1 MLSLDLWGVA
11 MTDAGLSSG
20 SRYVSGALTE
30 WSCFAQT
37 ARSLPSIEYFE
48 GAFLFVDISG
58 FTRLAGRLSRRGGAG
73 VERISEILTD
83 FFTSLVAFVEEE
95 GGVVFGFE
103 GDALLAAWRR
113 DAEALSLSLQ
123 RCCGCALEI
132 QQRFRN
138 WKVDDQKLQMRMSIG
153 VGEIQLMHLGSAA
166 GRCHVLPAGEAVE
179 QATSLSVSADTDEI
193 LVSREAWPLIR
204 ERCEAEPRKDGAMR
218 LLRLKTECSR
228 HVTSK
233 QSCSAIPT
241 RDLSNYLPRALLARL
256 NSSLPDWVGELRVV
270 TLAFVNIS
278 FGEKTLSLADLNNTF
293 LKVERNIDCLGGE
306 ILDTSINRHG
316 LEILCAFGLPSE
328 AREDIGRRAILAAM
342 NIRAELSGEGLNVS
356 AGVATGQVFCGPIG
370 PKHRRQ
376 YSVVGAA
383 VYLASRISNVA
394 AGRILVDEA
403 TVMGT
408 LRSIRFDGPWPL
420 HLAGIRESVKSFVPL
435 GTVDAPERLRSTEF
449 INREREIEVL
459 HRLLRRTAR
468 GSTEVVLID
477 GEPGVGKTALL
488 SAFADQCAQAG
499 LRIREGAGNALDR
512 VTPYLAW
519 RPVILQC
526 LELEA
531 SGRNADETAKAVQTQ
546 LAKNSELASFAPL
559 LNDALD
565 LQLTENLGTSNMPRD
580 VRAENLRR
588 LLVWIVTQR
597 LARGQNL
604 IILEDVHWMDENSW
618 RLLIDII
625 QSDSMALV
633 IISCRNLDAIQPV
646 VRRLSV
652 QAIDFSRLSLRRL
665 SKKHT
670 IDLACK
676 RLNQQNISDWLARSI
691 LETTEGNPFFVDEI
705 CHVINQEKSR
715 YLPGTDDPI
724 DRDCAIRLP
733 KSLEIAVL
741 SRIDHLSMDDQLVV
755 KLASVIGT
763 TFSASRL
770 NMLKSVAQPG
780 LDVASSI
787 DRMLAQQLLKPL
799 PGKVGE
805 FAFRHTIIR
814 DLVYDSMLTEQK
826 REAHSAVAQSLEAE
840 SPSADSVRLPVILHH
855 WRCANNPKKVV
866 VYLDQV
872 AALRLRQFDN
882 TTAINLINEFL
893 SLAHEQG
900 IELDKEKR
908 AVCQLML
915 GEAYIGK
922 GLVAGAR
929 KSYEEGLSLLG
940 QALPKHTA
948 WLMASLLWQMVRQ
961 CWTRLTGAPSTETA
975 GVSASQRKASWQRF
989 HMAAQAYYQLTRIYY
1004 YAGEKSRLLHA
1015 ALKATNLAED
1025 LRECTPALAIN
1036 YADVST
1042 ICGVIPLRRQAEHY
1056 IKRAA
1061 AVAKLYDDP
1070 NVSANV
1076 HLMRGLY
1083 QTSIGDW
1090 AHAKANFLTGLDIAT
1105 AIGDKKRWCELAISL
1120 ETISGPWL
1128 LTQAFSDIQTWDELV
1143 NEISKIGRDRDD
1155 LQVVACGVL
1164 GSLRGNRI
1172 LGRSSLT
1179 QDRIEEM
1186 EELLRLDTHEL
1197 ELIHRVEGCAHLAS
1211 VEFEKGNVGAGK
1223 EWLQKGEGLLP
1234 GLNPG
1239 MKSRTLPALSFLF
1252 DACLQQ
1258 MALAGSGRRDPH
1270 QVELASR
1277 VLKKLNHFARIYPI
1291 GQPEKLRCQ
1300 GDLYAV
1306 SGRIGKAIRL
1316 WRDSLQRATR
1326 LKMALAAFQAAERLK
1341 RAGYSPGSS
1350 RRDAIAD
1357 LREAVGGYSDHVR
1370 SVAEHALGGGGSID
1384 YLPFSQDTVGA

>member
-1 MLSLDLWGVA
+1 
-11 MTDAGLSSG
+11 MTDARLSNC

-30 WSCFAQT
+30 WSCFAE
-37 ARSLPSIEYFE
+37 AAPSLPSIEYFE

-83 FFTSLVAFVEEE
+83 FFTDLVALVEEE
-95 GGVVFGFE
+95 GGVVFRFE

-113 DAEALSLSLQ
+113 ASETLSSSLL
-123 RCCGCALEI
+123 CCCSCALEI

-153 VGEIQLMHLGSAA
+153 VGEIQLMHLGNAA
-166 GRCHVLPAGEAVE
+166 RRCHVLPAGEAVE

-193 LVSREAWPLIR
+193 VVSREAWPLIH
-204 ERCEAEPRKDGAMR
+204 ERCEAEPHKDGAMR
-218 LLRLKTECSR
+218 LLRLKAECSR
-228 HVTSK
+228 NVTSK
-233 QSCSAIPT
+233 QSGSAIPT
-241 RDLSNYLPRALLARL
+241 RDLSNYLPRALLALL

-270 TLAFVNIS
+270 TIAFVNIS
-278 FGEKTLSLADLNNTF
+278 FSEKTLSLADLNNTF

-306 ILDTSINRHG
+306 ILETAINRHG
-316 LEILCAFGLPSE
+316 LEILCVFGLPSE
-328 AREDIGRRAILAAM
+328 AREGIGRRAILAAM

-383 VYLASRISNVA
+383 VYLASRISSVA

-459 HRLLRRTAR
+459 HRLLRRTAS

-499 LRIREGAGNALDR
+499 LRILEGAADALDR

-526 LELEA
+526 LELKA

-559 LNDALD
+559 LDDALD
-565 LQLTENLGTSNMPRD
+565 LQLTENWGTSNMPRD

-597 LARGQNL
+597 LAREQNL
-604 IILEDVHWMDENSW
+604 IILEDVHWMDESSW
-618 RLLIDII
+618 GLLIDII

-652 QAIDFSRLSLRRL
+652 QAIDYSRLSLRRL

-670 IDLACK
+670 IDLASR
-676 RLNQQNISDWLARSI
+676 RLNQQNISDWLARLI
-691 LETTEGNPFFVDEI
+691 LDTTEGNPFFVDEI

-715 YLPGTDDPI
+715 YLPSTETDDPI

-770 NMLKSVAQPG
+770 DMLKPLAQTG
-780 LDVASSI
+780 LNVASSI
-787 DRMLAQQLLKPL
+787 DRMLAQHLLKPL
-799 PGKVGE
+799 PGNVGE
-805 FAFRHTIIR
+805 FAFRHKIIR

-840 SPSADSVRLPVILHH
+840 SPSADSVRLPVILQH
-855 WRCANNPKKVV
+855 WRCANNPKKMVA
-866 VYLDQV
+866 YLDQV

-882 TTAINLINEFL
+882 TTAITLINECL
-893 SLAHEQG
+893 SLAHEHG

-908 AVCQLML
+908 AVCQLLL
-915 GEAYIGK
+915 GEACLGK
-922 GLVAGAR
+922 GLMAGAR

-948 WLMASLLWQMVRQ
+948 GLMASLFWQTFRQ
-961 CWTRLTGAPSTETA
+961 CWTRLTGAPSTEIA
-975 GVSASQRKASWQRF
+975 SVSASQRKAYWQRF
-989 HMAAQAYYQLTRIYY
+989 YTSAQAYEDLTRLYY
-1004 YAGEKSRLLHA
+1004 VAGEKSRLLHA
-1015 ALKATNLAED
+1015 TLKATNLAEG
-1025 LRECTPALAIN
+1025 LREYTPALAIN
-1036 YADVST
+1036 YAT
-1042 ICGVIPLRRQAEHY
+1042 LGAICGVIPLRGQAEHY
-1056 IKRAA
+1056 FKRAA
-1061 AVAKLYDDP
+1061 GVAKLYDEP
-1070 NVSANV
+1070 NVSTIV
-1076 HLMRGLY
+1076 YLTGGLY
-1083 QTSIGDW
+1083 RTSIGDW
-1090 AHAKANFLTGLDIAT
+1090 AQAKANFVTGLDIAK
-1105 AIGDKKRWCELAISL
+1105 AIGDRKRWCELAISL

-1128 LTQAFSDIQTWDELV
+1128 LTPAFSEIQTWDELG
-1143 NEISKIGRDRDD
+1143 NEISKIGRDREDS
-1155 LQVVACGVL
+1155 QVVGCAVL

-1179 QDRIEEM
+1179 RDRIEEM
-1186 EELLRLDTHEL
+1186 EELLRRDTHEL

-1223 EWLQKGEGLLP
+1223 EWLQKCERFLP

-1239 MKSRTLPALSFLF
+1239 MKVRTLPALSFLF

-1258 MALAGSGRRDPH
+1258 MALAGSGRRDPR

-1277 VLKKLNHFARIYPI
+1277 VSNKLNHFARIYPI

-1300 GDLYAV
+1300 GDLCAV
-1306 SGRIGKAIRL
+1306 SGRAGKAVML
-1316 WRDSLQRATR
+1316 WRDSLQRAIR
-1326 LKMALAAFQAAERLK
+1326 LKMPLAAFQAAERLK
-1341 RAGYSPGSS
+1341 RAGYGRDFSG
-1350 RRDAIAD
+1350 RDAIID
-1357 LREAVGGYSDHVR
+1357 RLEAVGGYSDNVR
-1370 SVAEHALGGGGSID
+1370 DIAEHALGEGGSID
-1384 YLPFSQDTVGA
+1384 YLPFP

>member
-204 ERCEAEPRKDGAMR
+204 ERCEAEPRKDGTMR
-218 LLRLKTECSR
+218 LMRLKTECSR

-293 LKVERNIDCLGGE
+293 LKVERNIDYLGGE

-383 VYLASRISNVA
+383 VYLASRISSVA

-488 SAFADQCAQAG
+488 SAFADQCAQTG
-499 LRIREGAGNALDR
+499 WRLFEGAADALDR

-519 RPVILQC
+519 RAVILRC

-531 SGRNADETAKAVQTQ
+531 ARCNADEIAKAVQTQ

-565 LQLTENLGTSNMPRD
+565 VQLTENWVTSNMPSG
-580 VRAENLRR
+580 VRSENLRR

-597 LARGQNL
+597 LVHGHNL
-604 IILEDVHWMDENSW
+604 IILEDVHWMDESSW
-618 RLLIDII
+618 GLLIDII
-625 QSDSMALV
+625 RSDSMSLV
-633 IISCRNLDAIQPV
+633 MIACRNLDAIQPV

-652 QAIDFSRLSLRRL
+652 QAIDYSRLSLRRL

-670 IDLACK
+670 IDLACR
-676 RLNQQNISDWLARSI
+676 RLNRQNISGWLAQI
-691 LETTEGNPFFVDEI
+691 IMDTTEGNPFFVDEI
-705 CHVINQEKSR
+705 CHVINQEESR
-715 YLPGTDDPI
+715 CSAETDDPI
-724 DRDCAIRLP
+724 GRDYAVKLP
-733 KSLEIAVL
+733 RVLETAVL
-741 SRIDHLSMDDQLVV
+741 SRIDHLSMDDQLIV

-763 TFSASRL
+763 TFRL
-770 NMLKSVAQPG
+770 DLLKAVAQPG
-780 LDVASSI
+780 LNVASSI

-799 PGKVGE
+799 PANDGE
-805 FAFRHTIIR
+805 FAFRHHIIK
-814 DLVYDSMLTEQK
+814 DLVYESMLTEQK
-826 REAHSAVAQSLEAE
+826 REAHSAVAQFLEAE
-840 SPSADSVRLPVILHH
+840 STSADSVRLPVILHH
-855 WRCANNPKKVV
+855 WRCANNPKKMLA
-866 VYLDQV
+866 YLDQV

-882 TTAINLINEFL
+882 TTAITLINECL
-893 SLAHEQG
+893 SLAREHG
-900 IELDKEKR
+900 IELGKAKR
-908 AVCQLML
+908 AVCQLLL
-915 GEAYIGK
+915 GEAYVGN
-922 GLVAGAR
+922 GLMAGAR
-929 KSYEEGLSLLG
+929 TSYEEGLSLLG
-940 QALPKHTA
+940 QALPRHA
-948 WLMASLLWQMVRQ
+948 AGLMASLSSQTVRQ

-975 GVSASQRKASWQRF
+975 SMSVSQRKASWQRS
-989 HMAAQAYYQLTRIYY
+989 HMAAQAYEDLARIYY
-1004 YAGEKSRLLHA
+1004 FTGEKSRLLHA
-1015 ALKATNLAED
+1015 TLKATNLAEG

-1036 YADVST
+1036 YAT
-1042 ICGVIPLRRQAEHY
+1042 LGAICGVIPLRGQAEHY
-1056 IKRAA
+1056 LGRASDI
-1061 AVAKLYDDP
+1061 AKLYDEP
-1070 NVSANV
+1070 NVSAMV
-1076 HLMRGLY
+1076 QLTGGLY
-1083 QTSIGDW
+1083 RTSIGDW
-1090 AHAKANFLTGLDIAT
+1090 AQAKAHLVTGLDIAK
-1105 AIGDKKRWCELAISL
+1105 AIGDKRRWCELAMSL

-1128 LTQAFSDIQTWDELV
+1128 LTPAFSDIKTWDELV
-1143 NEISKIGRDRDD
+1143 HEISKIGRDRNDW
-1155 LQVVACGVL
+1155 QVVGCAVL
-1164 GSLRGNRI
+1164 GGLRGNRI

-1179 QDRIEEM
+1179 QDRIEET
-1186 EELLRLDTHEL
+1186 EELLNRDRCEL
-1197 ELIHRVEGCAHLAS
+1197 ELVYRVEGCAHLAS
-1211 VEFEKGNVGAGK
+1211 TEFAKGNVGAGK
-1223 EWLQKGEGLLP
+1223 AWLQKGEGFLP

-1239 MKSRTLPALSFLF
+1239 MKVRTLAALSFLF
-1252 DACLQQ
+1252 DACVQM
-1258 MALAGSGRRDPH
+1258 MALTGWGRRDPRH
-1270 QVELASR
+1270 VELASR
-1277 VLKKLNHFARIYPI
+1277 VLHKLNHFARIYPI
-1291 GQPEKLRCQ
+1291 GRPEQLRCQ
-1300 GDLYAV
+1300 GDLICAV
-1306 SGRIGKAIRL
+1306 SGRPGKAVML
-1316 WRDSLQRATR
+1316 WRDSLHRATR

-1341 RAGYSPGSS
+1341 RTGYGRESS

-1357 LREAVGGYSDHVR
+1357 LLEVVGGYSDHVR
-1370 SVAEHALGGGGSID
+1370 AIAEHALRGRGSID
-1384 YLPFSQDTVGA
+1384 YLPFSQDSIGV